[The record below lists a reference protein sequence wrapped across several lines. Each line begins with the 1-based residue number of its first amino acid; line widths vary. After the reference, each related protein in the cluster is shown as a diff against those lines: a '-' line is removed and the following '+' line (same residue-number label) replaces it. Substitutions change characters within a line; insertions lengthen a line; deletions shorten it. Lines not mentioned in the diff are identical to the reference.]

1 MWEDVLQV
9 VPKLAVPR
17 LTEAVKKKPISHA
30 PLEALQAHIS
40 STRRD
45 FSLRQM
51 SSRRAFNLIHLVL
64 MTEPLVVHTMDQ
76 MVYHSLDMNV
86 SLDSSGEVNP
96 DTNSGHT

>member
-1 MWEDVLQV
+1 MREDVLQV

-17 LTEAVKKKPISHA
+17 LTETVNDPVSHA

-45 FSLRQM
+45 FSPRQM

-86 SLDSSGEVNP
+86 DWSGEVNP
-96 DTNSGHT
+96 DTNSGHI